1 MKKEVFYC
9 EDYILNLTDKD
20 FKIFLDKKN
29 MVNIEKAGND
39 KEGIILDLVKIKY
52 DESNVRIGESKLNFK
67 LVLGKL
73 DKRAVQLLLVKKIT
87 HIGVFDGDNLMY
99 VLEATIK

>member
-1 MKKEVFYC
+1 MKKELFYC
-9 EDYILNLTDKD
+9 EDYLMNLTNKD
-20 FKIFLDKKN
+20 FKVFLDKKN
-29 MVNIEKAGND
+29 IVPVKKENNE

-52 DESNVRIGESKLNFK
+52 DENNIRIGESQLNFK

-73 DKRAVQLLLVKKIT
+73 DKRAVQILLASKIT